1 MTPPPEPLPEMAP
14 QWQQSL
20 HWQPTPQQT
29 AQFQHLY
36 ELILA
41 GNQQL
46 NLTRIT
52 APEEFWEKHLWDSLR
67 GITQFLKAP
76 DPETP
81 DLETPDS
88 NSPQIESNLP
98 HSPTLL
104 LPSAPLPPSLLTPA
118 PHLSFRAIDIGT
130 GAGFPGIPIAIVQPS
145 WKVTLLDA
153 TRKKMQFLEG
163 VLESLGLENARTW
176 VDRAESIGHDP
187 QHRQRYDLVLVRA
200 VASATVGAEY
210 ALPLMRVGG
219 LAVLYRGQ
227 WTSTEET
234 ALTWAVEQL
243 GGKIDAIEAFK
254 TPLTEG
260 ERHCIYL
267 KKVAPTPVEYP
278 RPIGV
283 PTQKPLA

>member
-67 GITQFLKAP
+67 GITQFLEAP
-76 DPETP
+76 DSDT
-81 DLETPDS
+81 LQS
-88 NSPQIESNLP
+88 ESQ
-98 HSPTLL
+98 
-104 LPSAPLPPSLLTPA
+104 PPSESELSTPSVPQLST

-130 GAGFPGIPIAIVQPS
+130 GAGFPGIPIAIVQPT
-145 WKVTLLDA
+145 WKVTLLDS

-234 ALTWAVEQL
+234 ALDWAVERL
-243 GGKIDAIEAFK
+243 GGTIEAIEAFK

-260 ERHCIYL
+260 ERHCVYL
-267 KKVAPTPVEYP
+267 KKVAPTPAEYP

>member
-1 MTPPPEPLPEMAP
+1 MTLLPEMAA
-14 QWQQSL
+14 QWQQTL
-20 HWQPTPQQT
+20 NWQPTPQQT

-36 ELILA
+36 ELILV

-67 GITQFLKAP
+67 GVAQFLTPP
-76 DPETP
+76 DPDTSDSSPSHPESDHHPPTP
-81 DLETPDS
+81 P
-88 NSPQIESNLP
+88 P
-98 HSPTLL
+98 HQ
-104 LPSAPLPPSLLTPA
+104 
-118 PHLSFRAIDIGT
+118 SFRAIDIGT
-130 GAGFPGIPIAIVQPS
+130 GAGFPGIPIAIVQPT
-145 WKVTLLDA
+145 WKVTLLDS

-176 VDRAESIGHDP
+176 VDRAESIGHDL
-187 QHRQRYDLVLVRA
+187 QHRQRYDLALVRA

-210 ALPLMRVGG
+210 ALPLLRVGG
-219 LAVLYRGQ
+219 CAVLYRGQ

-243 GGKIDAIEAFK
+243 GSTIAAIEAFK

-267 KKVAPTPVEYP
+267 KKVAPTPAEYP
-278 RPIGV
+278 RAIGI